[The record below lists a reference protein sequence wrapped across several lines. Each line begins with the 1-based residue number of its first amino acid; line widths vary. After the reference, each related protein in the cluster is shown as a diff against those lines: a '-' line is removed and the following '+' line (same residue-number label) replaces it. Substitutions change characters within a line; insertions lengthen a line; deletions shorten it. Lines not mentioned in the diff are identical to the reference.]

1 MCRPTDVPRV
11 NVSLIMI
18 IILII
23 MIIIIKVQIRK
34 RLKRTLFIRTKH
46 DMRIF
51 GVIPF
56 IKLQNNT

>member
-1 MCRPTDVPRV
+1 
-11 NVSLIMI
+11 
-18 IILII
+18 

-56 IKLQNNT
+56 IGLQNYTQTAVKRRKTMKIEMES